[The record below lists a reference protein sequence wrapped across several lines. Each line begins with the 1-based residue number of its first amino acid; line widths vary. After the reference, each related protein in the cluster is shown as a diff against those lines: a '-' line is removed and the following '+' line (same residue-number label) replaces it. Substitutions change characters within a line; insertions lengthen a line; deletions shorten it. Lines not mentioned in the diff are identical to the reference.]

1 MSNQPPYGGP
11 PSGKTKTLGL
21 DYNVAALLCYVPC
34 CINLIASILWLA
46 TEPKES
52 KLVRF
57 HSLQSLLLIGVF
69 VVGYVVLFIIGMVLG
84 VGTATVAPNSAAG
97 AAASAGGLGI
107 MLIIWIL
114 YLAAIVGVSIMGMIK
129 AYQGQI
135 WKLPVIGNIA
145 DK

>member
-34 CINLIASILWLA
+34 CINVIAFVLWLV
-46 TEPKES
+46 TEPKDS

-57 HSLQSLLLIGVF
+57 HSLQSLLLMGV
-69 VVGYVVLFIIGMVLG
+69 IIAAYIILLIIFTVFG
-84 VGTATVAPNSAAG
+84 VGTAMVQNSAAG
-97 AAASAGGLGI
+97 AAASAGGFGLLSI
-107 MLIIWIL
+107 CWIL
-114 YLAAIVGVSIMGMIK
+114 FGVVVFAVHVMGMIK

-135 WKLPVIGNIA
+135 WKLPIIGNLA

>member
-1 MSNQPPYGGP
+1 MSNQPPYGGAP
-11 PSGKTKTLGL
+11 TGKTKTLGL

-34 CINLIASILWLA
+34 CVNLVASILWLA

-57 HSLQSLLLIGVF
+57 HSLQSLLLIGVM
-69 VVGYVVLFIIGMVLG
+69 VVCYIGLFIIGMVFAA
-84 VGTATVAPNSAAG
+84 GTAVAPSGAAG
-97 AAASAGGLGI
+97 AAVSTGGFGL
-107 MLIIWIL
+107 LSIL
-114 YLAAIVGVSIMGMIK
+114 YLLFGVVVLVVHILGMVK

-135 WKLPVIGNIA
+135 WKLPVIGNLA